1 MSFLFLISSL
11 AWSSWGRGRFPTRWS
26 QCPAQCL
33 AMKSS
38 QPGVEEQVNQ
48 WIMKCKCSSSMVGF
62 KHLKETVNANCL
74 PSSSFSISTKHLSF
88 QHLQEIRV
96 STLCQVLL
104 NSYLILTMTLWNV
117 YSHLHAPRRKVKL
130 SIGWSKFREGRIWSQ
145 ICPQLVLFPPG
156 CYFLEKLVSSSS
168 SSSFF
173 FFIHLFLFFSIFSF

>member
-1 MSFLFLISSL
+1 MSFLLLTCSL
-11 AWSSWGRGRFPTRWS
+11 AWSSRGRGCFPTRRS

-33 AMKSS
+33 AMKSR
-38 QPGVEEQVNQ
+38 QPGVKEQANQ
-48 WIMKCKCSSSMVGF
+48 WIIKCKCSSSMVGF
-62 KHLKETVNANCL
+62 KHLKETVNAKCL

-96 STLCQVLL
+96 PTVCQVLP
-104 NSYLILTMTLWNV
+104 NSYLILTMTIWNA

-130 SIGWSKFREGRIWSQ
+130 STGWSKFREGRIWSQ

-168 SSSFF
+168 SFFF
-173 FFIHLFLFFSIFSF
+173 FFIHLFLFFSIFSSF